1 MMRLHKIIPGFAW
14 FLLGLVAAGAPAV
27 SGNLVFPKQGAAAKE
42 AIAKDCP
49 SCLAG
54 GVTLC
59 GTADVQF
66 GKRLGASYFFAGNP
80 KRGYLPG
87 FRLSGEEFRALARS
101 MPYDGMMQSLKQ
113 SFEALPLVVIETGFA
128 ATRVLA
134 KPRSVDIQFPQQLH
148 QCVSDQTKPWGC
160 CIAADCKSECCEKS
174 LGSPTV
180 AVQWDDPT
188 SGDTLTFHFNHTP
201 GTSTLTRATS
211 AGKTYVYWCIA
222 EEPGLIQ

>member
-1 MMRLHKIIPGFAW
+1 MAQVRTILLTFVVTFMMASP
-14 FLLGLVAAGAPAV
+14 AAA
-27 SGNLVFPKQGAAAKE
+27 GNLVFPKQGAAAKE

-49 SCLAG
+49 GCLAT

-59 GTADVQF
+59 GTADVRF

-113 SFEALPLVVIETGFA
+113 SFEALPLVVIESGFA
-128 ATRVLA
+128 ATRVLPTP
-134 KPRSVDIQFPQQLH
+134 KSVDIAFPQALH
-148 QCVSDQTKPWGC
+148 QCVSDRSKPWGC

-180 AVQWDDPT
+180 AVQWDDAT
-188 SGDTLTFHFNHTP
+188 SGDTLTFHFNHTL

>member
-1 MMRLHKIIPGFAW
+1 MTRVRTI
-14 FLLGLVAAGAPAV
+14 LLTLAVAFTMASPSVA
-27 SGNLVFPKQGAAAKE
+27 GNLVFPKQGAAAKD
-42 AIAKDCP
+42 AIVKDCP
-49 SCLAG
+49 TCMAG

-66 GKRLGASYFFAGNP
+66 GKRLGAAAFFAGQP
-80 KRGYLPG
+80 KRGYLPA
-87 FRLSGEEFRALARS
+87 FRMSGQEFRALARS

-113 SFEALPLVVIETGFA
+113 SFEGLPLVVIDSGFA

-134 KPRSVDIQFPQQLH
+134 TPTSVEVEFPSALH
-148 QCVSDQTKPWGC
+148 QCVADQSKPWGC
-160 CIAADCKSECCEKS
+160 CIAADCQQECCEKS

-180 AVQWDDPT
+180 AVHWDDPS
-188 SGDTLTFHFNHTP
+188 SGDKLTFHFSHTL
-201 GTSTLTRATS
+201 GTSTLSRETS

>member
-1 MMRLHKIIPGFAW
+1 MAMISKARTILFA
-14 FLLGLVAAGAPAV
+14 VAIVMASPAV
-27 SGNLVFPKQGAAAKE
+27 AGNLVFPKQGAAAKDM
-42 AIAKDCP
+42 IAANCP
-49 SCLAG
+49 TCMVG

-66 GKRLGASYFFAGNP
+66 GKRLGASYFFAGQP

-87 FRLSGEEFRALARS
+87 FRLSGQEFRALARS
-101 MPYDGMMQSLKQ
+101 MSYDAMMQSLKQ
-113 SFEALPLVVIETGFA
+113 SFETLPLVVIDSGFA

-134 KPRSVDIQFPQQLH
+134 TPKAVEVAFPPALH
-148 QCVSDQTKPWGC
+148 QCVSDQSKPWGC
-160 CIAADCKSECCEKS
+160 CIAADCQQECCEKS

-180 AVQWDDPT
+180 AVHWDDVT
-188 SGDTLTFHFNHTP
+188 TGDKLTFHFSHSL
-201 GTSTLTRATS
+201 GASTLTRETS

>member
-1 MMRLHKIIPGFAW
+1 LALIATVIVASPGNA
-14 FLLGLVAAGAPAV
+14 
-27 SGNLVFPKQGAAAKE
+27 GNLVFPKQATAAKE

-49 SCLAG
+49 SCVAS

-87 FRLSGEEFRALARS
+87 FRLTGEEFRALARS

-113 SFEALPLVVIETGFA
+113 SFEALPLVVIDSGFA

-134 KPRSVDIQFPQQLH
+134 TPKSVDIAFPQELH
-148 QCVSDQTKPWGC
+148 QCVSDQSKPWGC
-160 CIAADCKSECCEKS
+160 CIAADCKQECCEKS
-174 LGSPTV
+174 MGSPTV
-180 AVQWDDPT
+180 AVRWDDPT
-188 SGDTLTFHFNHTP
+188 SGDTLTFHFSHTL
-201 GTSTLTRATS
+201 GASTLTRETS

>member
-1 MMRLHKIIPGFAW
+1 MMAGLLPWLLFAI
-14 FLLGLVAAGAPAV
+14 VAIVTASPAAA
-27 SGNLVFPKQGAAAKE
+27 GNLVFPKQGAAAKD
-42 AIAKDCP
+42 AIVKDCA
-49 SCLAG
+49 SCMAS

-66 GKRLGASYFFAGNP
+66 GKRLAPGAFFAGNP

-113 SFEALPLVVIETGFA
+113 SFESLPLVVIDAGFA
-128 ATRVLA
+128 ATHVLA
-134 KPRSVDIQFPQQLH
+134 KPQSVDIVFPQELH
-148 QCVSDQTKPWGC
+148 QCVSDQSKPWGC
-160 CIAADCKSECCEKS
+160 CVAADCKSECCEKS
-174 LGSPTV
+174 LGSPAV
-180 AVQWDDPT
+180 AVQWDDPG
-188 SGDTLTFHFNHTP
+188 SGDTLTFHFGHTP
-201 GTSTLTRATS
+201 GTSTLTRATA

>member
-1 MMRLHKIIPGFAW
+1 MAHRTILVILTIIMMASPS
-14 FLLGLVAAGAPAV
+14 AAD
-27 SGNLVFPKQGAAAKE
+27 NLVFPKQGATAKE
-42 AIAKDCP
+42 AIVKDCP

-66 GKRLGASYFFAGNP
+66 GKRLASGYFFAGKP

-113 SFEALPLVVIETGFA
+113 SFESLPLVVIDSGFA

-134 KPRSVDIQFPQQLH
+134 TPRAVEIEFPSALH
-148 QCVSDQTKPWGC
+148 QCVSDQSKPWGC
-160 CIAADCKSECCEKS
+160 CIAADCQQECCEKS
-174 LGSPTV
+174 LGSPAV
-180 AVQWDDPT
+180 AVHWDDAT
-188 SGDTLTFHFNHTP
+188 SGDKLTFHFSHTL
-201 GTSTLTRATS
+201 GASTLTRETS
-211 AGKTYVYWCIA
+211 TGKKYVYWCIT
-222 EEPGLIQ
+222 EEPGRVQ